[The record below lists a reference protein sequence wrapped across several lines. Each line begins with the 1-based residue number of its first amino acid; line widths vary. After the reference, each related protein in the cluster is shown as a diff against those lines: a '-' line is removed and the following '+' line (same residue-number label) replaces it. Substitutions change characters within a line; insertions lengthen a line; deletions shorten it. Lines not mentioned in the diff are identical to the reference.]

1 VNSGLPI
8 GTVVVGHRIEDLLGR
23 GGMGFVYKA
32 EHLDLGRRV
41 ALKVLAPEL
50 AHDDEFRTRFMQES
64 RMAARLEHPSIIP
77 IYEAGAGDG
86 LLYISMRLING
97 PDLGTIIA
105 REGRMDAGR
114 AVHLI
119 AQIGNALDSAHRQG
133 FVHRDVKPSNILVAP
148 PSGDETGEHAW
159 LCDFGL
165 VKHFGA
171 TTGQR
176 LTRTG
181 AFMGTVQYV
190 APEQIEGRTLDG
202 RADVYA
208 LACVLYECLTGIV
221 PFDRETDV
229 ATLWAHLNDP
239 PPATRLVRPDL
250 PGQLDAVIA
259 RAMAKRPDQRFAT
272 CGELVR
278 AVRGVLAGPD
288 AGPGAVAATRPAET
302 APAAAPGP
310 GGYAPP
316 SYGGPSSAPAPGY
329 GFAAGY
335 GTATPPQPQTRSG
348 TWSGAHPPPPH
359 GTPPAWPP
367 PQPRSRRPLL
377 LGAGALA
384 LVVVLAVAL
393 ALRPGSERFTCAA
406 SVTPQPGNDLY
417 SAAMDGV
424 RQTETKFGIWEV
436 DDLRSFVGESQVRWW
451 YVKAH
456 QERDT
461 SAKGRWLLQA
471 DAAGKARVAAVAAY
485 DSRGFASPDWHGF
498 RGSETPRSYDD
509 LPGEWAGPDFD
520 FVKEVGLPAD
530 VRGCMAGT

>member
-1 VNSGLPI
+1 M
-8 GTVVVGHRIEDLLGR
+8 VGHRIEDLLGR

-165 VKHFGA
+165 LKHFGA

-239 PPATRLVRPDL
+239 PPTTRLVRPDL

-278 AVRGVLAGPD
+278 AVRGVLAGPG
-288 AGPGAVAATRPAET
+288 AGTGAMPATRPAET
-302 APAAAPGP
+302 APAAAPDP

-316 SYGGPSSAPAPGY
+316 SYGGPSSARRPPDTASPPGTGRRHHRSPRRGRAPGAAPTRRHRTGRRPPGRHLSPAP
-329 GFAAGY
+329 AACCCS
-335 GTATPPQPQTRSG
+335 ARAPWPWWWSWPWRSPCVRG
-348 TWSGAHPPPPH
+348 PSAS
-359 GTPPAWPP
+359 PAP
-367 PQPRSRRPLL
+367 PRSRRSRATTCTRRRWT
-377 LGAGALA
+377 GSA
-384 LVVVLAVAL
+384 
-393 ALRPGSERFTCAA
+393 RPRRNSASGRSTTCAA
-406 SVTPQPGNDLY
+406 S
-417 SAAMDGV
+417 SAN
-424 RQTETKFGIWEV
+424 RRF
-436 DDLRSFVGESQVRWW
+436 
-451 YVKAH
+451 
-456 QERDT
+456 
-461 SAKGRWLLQA
+461 
-471 DAAGKARVAAVAAY
+471 AG
-485 DSRGFASPDWHGF
+485 
-498 RGSETPRSYDD
+498 
-509 LPGEWAGPDFD
+509 
-520 FVKEVGLPAD
+520 
-530 VRGCMAGT
+530 GT

>member
-288 AGPGAVAATRPAET
+288 AGPGAVPATRPAET
-302 APAAAPGP
+302 A
-310 GGYAPP
+310 
-316 SYGGPSSAPAPGY
+316 
-329 GFAAGY
+329 
-335 GTATPPQPQTRSG
+335 
-348 TWSGAHPPPPH
+348 
-359 GTPPAWPP
+359 PAWPP